1 MEKSITADASAGFL
15 ETLMMIHN
23 NFYRQTQIPVPLN
36 QFGVLCALRAE
47 KIASISDISHTLNI
61 SKQQMTIVIDKLVKN
76 DLVQK
81 TIDYNDRR
89 RFLVSLT
96 VKGQAV
102 LAKQDDVVKE
112 KFRQQSEYLT
122 ASERQQLSQIITNF
136 NHLLEKMFI

>member
-1 MEKSITADASAGFL
+1 
-15 ETLMMIHN
+15 
-23 NFYRQTQIPVPLN
+23 
-36 QFGVLCALRAE
+36 
-47 KIASISDISHTLNI
+47 
-61 SKQQMTIVIDKLVKN
+61 MTIVIDKLVKN

-122 ASERQQLSQIITNF
+122 ASERQQLSHIITNF
-136 NHLLEKMFI
+136 NNLLEKMFI

>member
-96 VKGQAV
+96 DKG
-102 LAKQDDVVKE
+102 
-112 KFRQQSEYLT
+112 
-122 ASERQQLSQIITNF
+122 LSLIHI
-136 NHLLEKMFI
+136 

>member
-47 KIASISDISHTLNI
+47 RIASISDISHALNI

-76 DLVQK
+76 NLVQK

-96 VKGQAV
+96 DKGQAI

-112 KFRQQSEYLT
+112 KFRQQSEHLT
-122 ASERQQLSQIITNF
+122 ASERQQLSHIITNF
-136 NHLLEKMFI
+136 NHFLEKMFI

>member
-47 KIASISDISHTLNI
+47 KIASISDISHALNI

-76 DLVQK
+76 NLVQK

-96 VKGQAV
+96 DKGQAI

-112 KFRQQSEYLT
+112 KFRQQSEHLT
-122 ASERQQLSQIITNF
+122 ASERQQLSHIITNF
-136 NHLLEKMFI
+136 NHFLERMFI

>member
-1 MEKSITADASAGFL
+1 
-15 ETLMMIHN
+15 MMIHN

-47 KIASISDISHTLNI
+47 KIASISDISHALNI
-61 SKQQMTIVIDKLVKN
+61 SKQQMTIVVDKLVKN
-76 DLVQK
+76 NLVQK

-96 VKGQAV
+96 DKGQAI

-112 KFRQQSEYLT
+112 KFRQQSEHLT
-122 ASERQQLSQIITNF
+122 ASERQQLSHIITNF
-136 NHLLEKMFI
+136 NHFLEKMFI

>member
-47 KIASISDISHTLNI
+47 KIASISDISHALNI

-76 DLVQK
+76 NLVQK

-96 VKGQAV
+96 DKGQAI

-112 KFRQQSEYLT
+112 KFRQQSEHLT
-122 ASERQQLSQIITNF
+122 ASERQQLSHIITNF

>member
-47 KIASISDISHTLNI
+47 KIASIRDISHALNI

-76 DLVQK
+76 NLVQK

-96 VKGQAV
+96 DKGQAI

-112 KFRQQSEYLT
+112 KFRQQSEHLT
-122 ASERQQLSQIITNF
+122 ASERQQLSHIITNF
-136 NHLLEKMFI
+136 NHFLEKMFI

>member
-47 KIASISDISHTLNI
+47 KIASISDISHALNI

-76 DLVQK
+76 NLVQK

-96 VKGQAV
+96 DKGQAI

-112 KFRQQSEYLT
+112 KFRQQSEHLT
-122 ASERQQLSQIITNF
+122 ANERQQLSHIITNF
-136 NHLLEKMFI
+136 NHFLEKMFI